1 MDRIKWVDNLKGF
14 ILLLV
19 CIGHVHFRT
28 GMMYQV
34 STMCA
39 AFRMTTFFF
48 LSGYLFSI
56 RKHKSISSY
65 TKSKTKSLLIPYICL
80 SVVFLFF
87 DARLYDVSLIPFHKY
102 TEFPILAFLGVPDT
116 IQNSWEYLYMD
127 FVSIFISGTSTP
139 ITTPL
144 WFVNVLF
151 WTSICFYII
160 HHITPSE
167 AKKKNV
173 FILIYA
179 IICLSIAWI
188 CNKGHYFLPFNFHV
202 VCAAT
207 FYFSMGYLAKN
218 FINKHLNTMPIKYL
232 ILMLIII
239 GPIYLYG
246 INVNGAISLY
256 TNSLGGKLYGLIIA
270 SLSGIAGVVVTFILL
285 SRIPGTSAIG
295 GIFRNLARNALVFL
309 AVHYWVINTGDIL
322 FHEINKDPLY
332 KYAIF
337 IAALLISFMSFPI
350 FRNKLYKLLGKEKI
364 SMREALSI
372 K

>member
-34 STMCA
+34 SSMCA

-87 DARLYDVSLIPFHKY
+87 DLRLYDVSLIPYHQY
-102 TEFPILAFLGVPDT
+102 TEFPILFYLGVPET
-116 IQNSWEYLYMD
+116 IKSSLEYLYMD
-127 FVSIFISGTSTP
+127 VISILISGTSTP

-151 WTSICFYII
+151 WTSICFYIV
-160 HHITPSE
+160 HHYTPSNR
-167 AKKKNV
+167 KQKNIC
-173 FILIYA
+173 ILIYA
-179 IICLSIAWI
+179 IICLSIGWI
-188 CNKGHYFLPFNFHV
+188 CNKQHLFLPFNFHV
-202 VCAAT
+202 VCTAS
-207 FYFSMGYLAKN
+207 FYFSMGYLAKDL
-218 FINKHLNTMPIKYL
+218 INKHLNNLPIRYL
-232 ILMLIII
+232 ILLLIIV
-239 GPIYLYG
+239 GPLYFYG

-270 SLSGIAGVVVTFILL
+270 SLSGIAGIVIVFILL
-285 SRIPGTSAIG
+285 SRIPGTSAVG
-295 GIFRNLARNALVFL
+295 GLFRNLARNALIFL
-309 AVHYWVINTGDIL
+309 AMHYWVINTGDIL
-322 FHEINKDPLY
+322 FHQYNTLPTY
-332 KYAIF
+332 KYTILF
-337 IAALLISFMSFPI
+337 SALLISFLSFPI

-364 SMREALSI
+364 SMSESLSI

>member
-1 MDRIKWVDNLKGF
+1 MERIKWVDNLKGF

-19 CIGHVHFRT
+19 CIGHVHFKT
-28 GMMYQV
+28 GMMFQV

-80 SVVFLFF
+80 SVVFLIF
-87 DARLYDVSLIPFHKY
+87 DVRLYDVSLIPYHMY
-102 TEFPILAFLGVPDT
+102 TEFPILSFLGVPDT
-116 IQNSWEYLYMD
+116 IKSSFEYLYMD

-151 WTSICFYII
+151 WTSICFYIV
-160 HHITPSE
+160 HHFAPADT
-167 AKKKNV
+167 KKKNV
-173 FILIYA
+173 SILFYA
-179 IICLSIAWI
+179 IICLSIGWV
-188 CNKGHYFLPFNFHV
+188 CNKRHFFLPFNFHV
-202 VCAAT
+202 VCSAS

-218 FINKHLNTMPIKYL
+218 LINNYLNSMPIKYL
-232 ILMLIII
+232 LLLLIFI

-256 TNSLGGKLYGLIIA
+256 TNSLGGKLYGLVIA
-270 SLSGIAGVVVTFILL
+270 SLSGIAGVVITFILL

-295 GIFRNLARNALVFL
+295 GIFRNLARNALIFL
-309 AVHYWVINTGDIL
+309 AMHYWVINTGDIL
-322 FHEINKDPLY
+322 FHKYNTDPVY

-337 IAALLISFMSFPI
+337 IAALLISFMSFPF
-350 FRNKLYKLLGKEKI
+350 FRNKLYMLLGKEKI
-364 SMREALSI
+364 SMREALSF

>member
-19 CIGHVHFRT
+19 CIGHVHFKT
-28 GMMYQV
+28 GLLFQV

-65 TKSKTKSLLIPYICL
+65 IKSKTKSLLIPYICL
-80 SVVFLFF
+80 SVVFLFL
-87 DARLYDVSLIPFHKY
+87 DVRLYDVSLIPYHEYTKY
-102 TEFPILAFLGVPDT
+102 PILAFLGVPDAIT
-116 IQNSWEYLYMD
+116 NSFEYLYMD
-127 FVSIFISGTSTP
+127 IVSIFISGTSTP

-151 WTSICFYII
+151 WTSICFYIV
-160 HHITPSE
+160 HHIAPTDSR
-167 AKKKNV
+167 KRNV
-173 FILIYA
+173 WILIYA
-179 IICLSIAWI
+179 IICLSIGWV
-188 CNKGHYFLPFNFHV
+188 CNKQHFFLPLNFHV
-202 VCAAT
+202 VCSAS
-207 FYFSMGYLAKN
+207 FYFSMGFSAKDL
-218 FINKHLNTMPIKYL
+218 INNHLNSMPIKYL
-232 ILMLIII
+232 LLLLIII

-256 TNSLGGKLYGLIIA
+256 TNTLGGKLYGLVIA
-270 SLSGIAGVVVTFILL
+270 SLSGIAGIVISFILL
-285 SRIPGTSAIG
+285 SRIPGTSTIG
-295 GIFRNLARNALVFL
+295 GIFRNLARNALIFL
-309 AVHYWVINTGDIL
+309 AMHYFVINTGDII
-322 FHEINKDPLY
+322 FHEYNTDPAY

-337 IAALLISFMSFPI
+337 IAALLISFLSFPL

-364 SMREALSI
+364 SVKESLSI

>member
-19 CIGHVHFRT
+19 CIGHVHFKT
-28 GMMYQV
+28 GIMFQV
-34 STMCA
+34 SSMCA

-80 SVVFLFF
+80 SLFFLFF
-87 DARLYDVSLIPFHKY
+87 DARLYNVSLIPYHKY
-102 TEFPILAFLGVPDT
+102 TEYPILFFLGVPDT
-116 IQNSWEYLYMD
+116 IKSSIDYLYMD

-151 WTSICFYII
+151 WTSIFFYIV
-160 HHITPSE
+160 HHFAP
-167 AKKKNV
+167 ADNKKKNIS
-173 FILIYA
+173 ILIYA
-179 IICLSIAWI
+179 IICLSIGWV
-188 CNKGHYFLPFNFHV
+188 CNKQHFFLPFNFHV
-202 VCAAT
+202 VCSAS

-218 FINKHLNTMPIKYL
+218 LINNYLNHMSNKYL
-232 ILMLIII
+232 LLLLIII

-256 TNSLGGKLYGLIIA
+256 TNSLGGKLYGLVIA
-270 SLSGIAGVVVTFILL
+270 SLSGIAGIVISFILL
-285 SRIPGTSAIG
+285 SRIPGTSTVG
-295 GIFRNLARNALVFL
+295 GIFRNLARNALIFL
-309 AVHYWVINTGDIL
+309 AIHYWVIITGDII
-322 FHEINKDPLY
+322 FHEYNTDPVY
-332 KYAIF
+332 KYTIF
-337 IAALLISFMSFPI
+337 ITALLVSFLSFPF
-350 FRNKLYKLLGKEKI
+350 FRNKLYKILGKDKI
-364 SMREALSI
+364 SMREALSL